1 MKKYT
6 VSEASAKTGV
16 APTTIYGMIEHGEL
30 AASTAASDGVLRL
43 DETALRSMPHR
54 QVGHPKSKP
63 RELIGAGYSAA
74 LRVLPDSD
82 QSINIVAA
90 AYGVTPSAVRDA
102 LARYKK
108 ALKSLAQ
115 G

>member
-16 APTTIYGMIEHGEL
+16 AQTTIYGMIEHGEL
-30 AASTAASDGVLRL
+30 LADLVCGVLQL
-43 DETALRSMPHR
+43 DETVLQSMPR
-54 QVGHPKSKP
+54 RSVGHPRSKP
-63 RELIGAGYSAA
+63 RELIGAGYAAA

-82 QSINIVAA
+82 QSVNIVAA

-102 LARYKK
+102 LSRYKK
-108 ALKSLAQ
+108 ACTRTIRN
-115 G
+115 